1 MIFMASASAEAA
13 PLGSPSFCRSNICS
27 RSSFTLAISAGESF
41 TSVRVRSMLCT
52 QTARALPPHA
62 KTGVP
67 THDSRWGRRPEHGTS
82 WPPDVRPG
90 SRSRIGILRR
100 YRLCLP
106 SEPGGSA
113 RENVA
118 LHFELAV
125 LTPQT
130 LEFLALGRGQP
141 VRTPAL
147 VPLSLCHPVADRL
160 RRRLELPL

>member
-1 MIFMASASAEAA
+1 
-13 PLGSPSFCRSNICS
+13 
-27 RSSFTLAISAGESF
+27 
-41 TSVRVRSMLCT
+41 
-52 QTARALPPHA
+52 
-62 KTGVP
+62 
-67 THDSRWGRRPEHGTS
+67 
-82 WPPDVRPG
+82 PPDVRPG

-130 LEFLALGRGQP
+130 LEVLALGRGQP
-141 VRTPAL
+141 VRTPTL
-147 VPLSLCHPVADRL
+147 LPVSLCPPGSDRL
-160 RRRLELPL
+160 RRRPRPPSSPPGASPNHTKNHPSPPDPRAGRALSPFLCSAWVASSKTNPGVPTNPVHLKKGEPLSSPAAL

>member
-1 MIFMASASAEAA
+1 MVNGSMRVNPDAESKSTIASTENFESQ
-13 PLGSPSFCRSNICS
+13 GSPE
-27 RSSFTLAISAGESF
+27 A
-41 TSVRVRSMLCT
+41 
-52 QTARALPPHA
+52 
-62 KTGVP
+62 
-67 THDSRWGRRPEHGTS
+67 
-82 WPPDVRPG
+82 PG

-125 LTPQT
+125 LTPPT

-160 RRRLELPL
+160 RSRLELPL